1 VKIAEIHS
9 DGGEPRSFGRDVSRY
24 VLSGE
29 RVPSVTEVIELA
41 GLSDIQK
48 IIAVAGEEVVANA
61 ARRGSLVHGYCELLD
76 HDPYMDLGS
85 VPEWIRGYV
94 AGYARF
100 VRETGFRPDLI
111 EEPVVSSAYRFAG
124 TVDRVGNL
132 GTKPYVIDLK
142 TPAAASPSWA
152 VQTAGYAIGVE
163 EQYGVRAG
171 RACLQLK
178 SNGTYK
184 LHNHADPSDVA
195 TFIAAVHVAH
205 YRLAHGLAHLEA

>member
-1 VKIAEIHS
+1 MKLSEIHS

-24 VLSGE
+24 VLAGE
-29 RVPSVTEVIELA
+29 RVPSVTEIIDLA
-41 GLSDIQK
+41 GLSDIRR

-85 VPEWIRGYV
+85 VPAWIRGYV

-111 EEPVVSSAYRFAG
+111 EEPVVSSVYRFAG

-132 GTKPYVIDLK
+132 GPRPMVIDLK
-142 TPAAASPSWA
+142 TPAAASPSW
-152 VQTAGYAIGVE
+152 QIQSAGYAIAVE

-171 RACLQLK
+171 RACLQLT
-178 SNGTYK
+178 SHGAYK
-184 LHNHADPSDVA
+184 LHHHADPSDVS
-195 TFIAAVHVAH
+195 TFLAAVHVAH
-205 YRLAHGLAHLEA
+205 YRLAHGLASLES